1 MSWEVHVTRAD
12 HWTQGRQ
19 HQITLEEWLAYA
31 ESDSELA
38 ISGSDYID
46 LAITRELALVTQRIP
61 AVAWLRSE
69 SEKDPVIFWW
79 AEGSIDAK
87 NPTERERAKMF
98 QIATHLNAKV
108 QGDDGELYDEHGLEI
123 MRPNQQ
129 QDKKSTSTRTWWRR
143 LCRRRQ

>member
-12 HWTQGRQ
+12 HWTQGR

-31 ESDSELA
+31 KSDPELA

-46 LAITRELALVTQRIP
+46 LAITRELPLVTQRIP

-69 SEKDPVIFWW
+69 SEKDPALFWW
-79 AEGSIDAK
+79 SEGSIDAK

-98 QIATHLNAKV
+98 QIATHLNAKA

-123 MRPNQQ
+123 MSPNQQ

-143 LCRRRQ
+143 LFSRRQ